1 MSPLVRWI
9 LAIVVAVVLI
19 FVIVGFG
26 FFSMMAMAF
35 GTDSC
40 DQIGQGLSTFL
51 LMGSPVLM
59 IVGVIV
65 SAVMFGMNK
74 RWQLWVGSLVISG
87 ALGLCGYVSWFGLV
101 AQWCG

>member
-9 LAIVVAVVLI
+9 LAILVAAVLI

-40 DQIGQGLSTFL
+40 DQIGQGLSTSIL
-51 LMGSPVLM
+51 IGSPVLM
-59 IVGVIV
+59 ILGVIA
-65 SAVMFGMNK
+65 SAVMFGLNK
-74 RWQLWVGSLVISG
+74 RWQLWVGSLVICG
-87 ALGLCGYVSWFGLV
+87 VLGMCGYVSWFGLV
-101 AQWCG
+101 SQWCG